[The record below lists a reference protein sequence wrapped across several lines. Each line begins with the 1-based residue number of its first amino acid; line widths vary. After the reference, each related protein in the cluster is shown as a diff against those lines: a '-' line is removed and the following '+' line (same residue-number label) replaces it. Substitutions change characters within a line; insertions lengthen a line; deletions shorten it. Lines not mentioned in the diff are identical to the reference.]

1 MNEFIRKRETWLKE
15 VAEKCDNFASRN
27 DEFPD
32 FYVFQSRSD
41 IYNPDLLIIGANT
54 GNAITYRQIKKI
66 KKIDK
71 RTWLDLGYG
80 SNQYIEN
87 ENNPEW
93 RINKPILKMFQSK
106 NARKALENSVIMN
119 VIYFN
124 TKSVSDLKKHNVE
137 IKEIKNFC
145 IKKTKEFIDII
156 KPKNILFIGFD
167 APKWM
172 SVKYDYIKD
181 AVLRKDD
188 RNFLIARTIYNSVP
202 CFIIHHT
209 SNKRGGFNSGESIEM
224 KELYFR
230 EYFERI

>member
-1 MNEFIRKRETWLKE
+1 MSEFIRKREIWLKE
-15 VAEKCDNFASRN
+15 VAEKCHAIASRN

-32 FYVFQSRSD
+32 FYVFQSQSN
-41 IYNPDLLIIGANT
+41 IYNPDLLIIGANP
-54 GNAITYRQIKKI
+54 GDSITYSQIKKT

-71 RTWLDLGYG
+71 RTWLDLGYD

-93 RINKPILKMFQSK
+93 HINKPLLKMFQSK

-124 TKSVSDLKKHNVE
+124 TKSVADLKSYNLE
-137 IKEIKNFC
+137 IKEIKEFC
-145 IKKTKEFIDII
+145 VKKTKEFIDII

-172 SVKYDYIKD
+172 SVKYDHIKD

-188 RNFLIARTIYNSVP
+188 KSFLIAKTMYNNIP
-202 CFIIHHT
+202 CFVIHHT
-209 SNKRGGFNSGESIEM
+209 SNRRGGFNSDQPIEM

-230 EYFERI
+230 GYFDGK